1 MANNGP
7 VMAFEVYRWAG
18 TSVEEF
24 QHHYKEVHARIGMRI
39 PGLVWYESFMNKN
52 SQDGWP
58 VIGGAAKPDAL
69 VVMMFDSEESKA
81 KIAESEA
88 WLEAAEDDIGFC
100 SHFEIFEVDR
110 YTWIAEDTL
119 REPYHSK
126 ADASA

>member
-7 VMAFEVYRWAG
+7 VLAFEVYRWAG

-24 QHHYKEVHARIGMRI
+24 RTHYKDVHAKIGMRI

-52 SQDGWP
+52 SQEGWP
-58 VIGGAAKPDAL
+58 VIGGAAKPDAI

-88 WLEAAEDDIGFC
+88 WTEAAADDIGFC

-110 YTWIAEDTL
+110 FTWIPESTL
-119 REPYHSK
+119 REPFH
-126 ADASA
+126 AQEALSA